1 MVDFRDN
8 PTFGLPSRLLKLI
21 SGESGTAND
30 TWYQFFV
37 RLAQL
42 SAERPFDP
50 VSLGASPFV
59 YTARTIGH
67 LFITGGTVSAI
78 SLVRSGIA
86 VACPSNTFIPMA
98 ANDSVTVT
106 YSVLPTMTFIPSARA

>member
-8 PTFGLPSRLLKLI
+8 PTFGLPSPQLAAI
-21 SGESGTAND
+21 NTESGKWSD
-30 TWYQFFV
+30 IWYRFLV

-42 SAERPFDP
+42 SAEQPFEP
-50 VSLGASPFV
+50 ISLGASPFT

-67 LFITGGTVSAI
+67 IFITGGTVSAR
-78 SLVRSGIA
+78 SLVRSGASLA
-86 VACPSNTFIPMA
+86 VPSDTFIPVA
-98 ANDSVTVT
+98 ANDMVTVT